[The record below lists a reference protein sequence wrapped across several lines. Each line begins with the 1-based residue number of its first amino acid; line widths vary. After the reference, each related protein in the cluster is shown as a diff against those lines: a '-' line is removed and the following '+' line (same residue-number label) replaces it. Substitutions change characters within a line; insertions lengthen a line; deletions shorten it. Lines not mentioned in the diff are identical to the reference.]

1 GTSFKL
7 LKLLYKKVH
16 DTYNYGIGNHR
27 EYSLHQEYF
36 IFQSKEN
43 KMIDLGMNPGV
54 KILRKRLP
62 KFSDQIKSYNSRHKV
77 DAKNDDDLI
86 QLFSFLDWEVL
97 HRSYAYRF

>member
-1 GTSFKL
+1 MH
-7 LKLLYKKVH
+7 KKVH
-16 DTYNYGIGNHR
+16 ETYSYGIGNHR

-36 IFQSKEN
+36 LFQHKEN
-43 KMIDLGMNPGV
+43 KMIDLGINPGM

-62 KFSDQIKSYNSRHKV
+62 EFSDQIKSYIAGHKV

-86 QLFSFLDWEVL
+86 QLFSALDWEAL